1 MNGIIVGNNGEQQ
14 FDLSKSKSQF
24 AKERFLEITLKTIN
38 DNLNGVS
45 SDISN
50 NHKDIKAKYEE
61 LLRQNNKLVEMI
73 NEINAKDKQLN
84 IETLKNKIDAI
95 ISLHNVK
102 PAKRKEVSKLT
113 RDILI
118 CSYKE
123 LPNEPSVDEMIKIE
137 NFINGQVLNIK
148 ENKPKWFKEQE
159 IESDN
164 EIIKRLCNE
173 IVNIK
178 SKLHSKDEYIKELK
192 NTLKFKEENY
202 KNAESRF
209 NEEIKLLKEEI
220 YEFILDITENKDKLD

>member
-1 MNGIIVGNNGEQQ
+1 MNKIIEVNNGEQ
-14 FDLSKSKSQF
+14 LSLEQTKSQF
-24 AKERFLEITLKTIN
+24 AKEKFLEITLKTIN
-38 DNLNGVS
+38 DNLIDVS

-73 NEINAKDKQLN
+73 NEINAKDKQFN

-95 ISLHNVK
+95 INIHNVK
-102 PAKRKEVSKLT
+102 PTKKKEVGKLT
-113 RDILI
+113 RDVLI

-137 NFINGQVLNIK
+137 NLINEQILDIK
-148 ENKPKWFKEQE
+148 KNNPKWFKEKE

-178 SKLHSKDEYIKELK
+178 SKLYSKDEYIKELK

-202 KNAESRF
+202 KNAENRF

-220 YEFILDITENKDKLD
+220 YEFILDVVSNDKD

>member
-1 MNGIIVGNNGEQQ
+1 MNEIIVGNNGEQQ
-14 FDLSKSKSQF
+14 FDLGKSKSQF

-38 DNLNGVS
+38 DNLNEVS

-95 ISLHNVK
+95 INIHNVK
-102 PAKRKEVSKLT
+102 PTKKKEVGKLT

-123 LPNEPSVDEMIKIE
+123 LSNEPDVDEVIKIE
-137 NFINGQVLNIK
+137 KLINEQILDIK
-148 ENKPKWFKEQE
+148 KNNPKWFREEE
-159 IESDN
+159 IETDN

-173 IVNIK
+173 NINMR
-178 SKLHSKDEYIKELK
+178 SKLYSKNEHIKELK
-192 NTLKFKEENY
+192 NNLKIKEENY
-202 KNAESRF
+202 KNAENRF
-209 NEEIKLLKEEI
+209 NEELKLLKEEV
-220 YEFILDITENKDKLD
+220 YEFILDITENNEG

>member
-1 MNGIIVGNNGEQQ
+1 MNKIIEVNNGEQ
-14 FDLSKSKSQF
+14 LSLEQTKSQF
-24 AKERFLEITLKTIN
+24 AKEKFLEITLKTIN
-38 DNLNGVS
+38 DSLNGVS

-73 NEINAKDKQLN
+73 NEINAKDKQFN

-95 ISLHNVK
+95 INIHNVK
-102 PAKRKEVSKLT
+102 PTKKKEVGKLT

-137 NFINGQVLNIK
+137 NLINEQILDIK
-148 ENKPKWFKEQE
+148 KNNPKWFKEKE

-173 IVNIK
+173 IINIK
-178 SKLHSKDEYIKELK
+178 SKLSDKDEYIKELK
-192 NTLKFKEENY
+192 NTLKYKEENY
-202 KNAESRF
+202 KNAENRF
-209 NEEIKLLKEEI
+209 NEELKLLKEEV
-220 YEFILDITENKDKLD
+220 YEFILEIASEGKS

>member
-1 MNGIIVGNNGEQQ
+1 MSGILVKNNGEQQ
-14 FDLSKSKSQF
+14 FDLGISKSQF

-73 NEINAKDKQLN
+73 NEINAKDKQFN

-95 ISLHNVK
+95 INIHNVK
-102 PAKRKEVSKLT
+102 PTKKKEVSKLT

-123 LPNEPSVDEMIKIE
+123 LPNEPNIDEMIKIE
-137 NFINGQVLNIK
+137 KLINEQILDIK
-148 ENKPKWFKEQE
+148 KNNPKWFKEQE
-159 IESDN
+159 VESDN
-164 EIIKRLCNE
+164 KIIKRLCDE
-173 IVNIK
+173 NINIRA
-178 SKLHSKDEYIKELK
+178 KLYSKDEYIKELK
-192 NTLKFKEENY
+192 NNLKIKEDNY

-209 NEEIKLLKEEI
+209 NEEIKLLKEEV
-220 YEFILDITENKDKLD
+220 YEFILDITGTDID

>member
-1 MNGIIVGNNGEQQ
+1 MQLYVPEEYKPKL
-14 FDLSKSKSQF
+14 DLRETEVAIKK
-24 AKERFLEITLKTIN
+24 LKDYFETALAYELYLTRVSAPLFVKPDTGLN

-50 NHKDIKAKYEE
+50 NHKDIKSKYEE

-73 NEINAKDKQLN
+73 NEINAKDKQFN

-95 ISLHNVK
+95 INIHNVK
-102 PAKRKEVSKLT
+102 PTKKKEVGKLT

-123 LPNEPSVDEMIKIE
+123 LPNEPSVDEVIKIE
-137 NFINGQVLNIK
+137 KLINEQILDIK
-148 ENKPKWFKEQE
+148 KNNPKWFKEQE

-173 IVNIK
+173 NSG
-178 SKLHSKDEYIKELK
+178 SKVYRRS
-192 NTLKFKEENY
+192 F
-202 KNAESRF
+202 
-209 NEEIKLLKEEI
+209 
-220 YEFILDITENKDKLD
+220 

>member
-1 MNGIIVGNNGEQQ
+1 MNKIIEVNNGEQ
-14 FDLSKSKSQF
+14 LSLEQTKSQF
-24 AKERFLEITLKTIN
+24 AKEKFLEITLKTIN
-38 DNLNGVS
+38 DSLNGVS

-73 NEINAKDKQLN
+73 NEINAKDKQFN

-95 ISLHNVK
+95 INIHNVK
-102 PAKRKEVSKLT
+102 PTKKKEVGKLT

-137 NFINGQVLNIK
+137 NLINEQILDIK
-148 ENKPKWFKEQE
+148 KNNPKWFKEKE

-164 EIIKRLCNE
+164 EIVKRLCNE
-173 IVNIK
+173 IINIK
-178 SKLHSKDEYIKELK
+178 AKLNDKDEYIKELK
-192 NTLKFKEENY
+192 NTLKYKEENY
-202 KNAESRF
+202 KNAENRF
-209 NEEIKLLKEEI
+209 NEELKLLKEEV
-220 YEFILDITENKDKLD
+220 YEFILEIASEGKS

>member
-1 MNGIIVGNNGEQQ
+1 MNGIIVENNGEQQ

-95 ISLHNVK
+95 INIHNVK
-102 PAKRKEVSKLT
+102 PSKKKEVGKLT

-123 LPNEPSVDEMIKIE
+123 LPNEPNIDEMIKIE
-137 NFINGQVLNIK
+137 NLINEQILDIK
-148 ENKPKWFKEQE
+148 KNNPKWFKEQE

-173 IVNIK
+173 NINIRA
-178 SKLHSKDEYIKELK
+178 KLYSKDEYIKELK
-192 NTLKFKEENY
+192 NNLKIKEDNY

-209 NEEIKLLKEEI
+209 NEEIKLLKEEV
-220 YEFILDITENKDKLD
+220 YEFILGIAGTDMD

>member
-1 MNGIIVGNNGEQQ
+1 MSEIIVKDSGEQQ
-14 FDLSKSKSQF
+14 FNLGKAKSQF

-95 ISLHNVK
+95 INIHNVK
-102 PAKRKEVSKLT
+102 PTKKKEVSKLT

-123 LPNEPSVDEMIKIE
+123 LSNEPDINEVIKIE
-137 NFINGQVLNIK
+137 KLINEQILDIK
-148 ENKPKWFKEQE
+148 KNNPKWFREEE
-159 IESDN
+159 IETDN

-173 IVNIK
+173 NINMR
-178 SKLHSKDEYIKELK
+178 SKLYSKDEHIKELK
-192 NTLKFKEENY
+192 NNLKIKEENY
-202 KNAESRF
+202 KNAEDRF
-209 NEEIKLLKEEI
+209 NEELKLLKEEV
-220 YEFILDITENKDKLD
+220 YEFILDIIESDKD

>member
-95 ISLHNVK
+95 INVYNVK
-102 PAKRKEVSKLT
+102 PSKKKEVGKLT

-123 LPNEPSVDEMIKIE
+123 LPNEPNVDEIIKIE
-137 NFINGQVLNIK
+137 KLINEQILDIK
-148 ENKPKWFKEQE
+148 KNNPKWFKEQE

-164 EIIKRLCNE
+164 EIIKRL
-173 IVNIK
+173 
-178 SKLHSKDEYIKELK
+178 
-192 NTLKFKEENY
+192 
-202 KNAESRF
+202 
-209 NEEIKLLKEEI
+209 
-220 YEFILDITENKDKLD
+220 

>member
-95 ISLHNVK
+95 INIHNVK
-102 PAKRKEVSKLT
+102 PSKKKEVGKLT

-123 LPNEPSVDEMIKIE
+123 LPNEPNIDEMIKIE
-137 NFINGQVLNIK
+137 NLINEQILDIK
-148 ENKPKWFKEQE
+148 KNNPKWFKEQE

-173 IVNIK
+173 NINIRA
-178 SKLHSKDEYIKELK
+178 KLYSKDEYIKELK
-192 NTLKFKEENY
+192 NNLKIKEDNY

-209 NEEIKLLKEEI
+209 NEEIKLLKEEV
-220 YEFILDITENKDKLD
+220 YEFILDIAGTDMD

>member
-1 MNGIIVGNNGEQQ
+1 MNKIIEVNNGEQ
-14 FDLSKSKSQF
+14 LSLEQTKSQF
-24 AKERFLEITLKTIN
+24 AKEKFLEITLKTIN
-38 DNLNGVS
+38 DSLNGVS

-95 ISLHNVK
+95 INIHNVK
-102 PAKRKEVSKLT
+102 PTKKKEVGKLT

-123 LPNEPSVDEMIKIE
+123 LSNEPSVDEMIKIE
-137 NFINGQVLNIK
+137 NLINEQVLDIK
-148 ENKPKWFKEQE
+148 KNNPKWFKEE
-159 IESDN
+159 DIETDN

-173 IVNIK
+173 IINIK
-178 SKLHSKDEYIKELK
+178 SKLRDKDEYIKELK
-192 NTLKFKEENY
+192 NTLKYKEENY
-202 KNAESRF
+202 KNAENRF
-209 NEEIKLLKEEI
+209 NEELKLLKEEV
-220 YEFILDITENKDKLD
+220 YEFILEITSEGKS

>member
-1 MNGIIVGNNGEQQ
+1 MNKIIEVNNGEQ
-14 FDLSKSKSQF
+14 LSLEQTKSQF
-24 AKERFLEITLKTIN
+24 AKEKFLEITLKTIN
-38 DNLNGVS
+38 DSLNGVS

-73 NEINAKDKQLN
+73 NEINAKDKQFN
-84 IETLKNKIDAI
+84 IETLKNKIEAI
-95 ISLHNVK
+95 INIHNVK
-102 PAKRKEVSKLT
+102 PTKKKEVGKLT

-137 NFINGQVLNIK
+137 NLINEQILDIK
-148 ENKPKWFKEQE
+148 KNNPKWFKEKE

-173 IVNIK
+173 IINIK
-178 SKLHSKDEYIKELK
+178 SKLSDKDEYIKELK
-192 NTLKFKEENY
+192 NTLKYKEENY
-202 KNAESRF
+202 KNAENRF
-209 NEEIKLLKEEI
+209 NEELKLLKEEV
-220 YEFILDITENKDKLD
+220 YEFILEITSEGKS

>member
-1 MNGIIVGNNGEQQ
+1 MNKIIEVNNGEQ
-14 FDLSKSKSQF
+14 LSLEQTKSQF
-24 AKERFLEITLKTIN
+24 AKEKFLEITLKTIN

-73 NEINAKDKQLN
+73 NEINAKDKQFN

-95 ISLHNVK
+95 INIHNVK
-102 PAKRKEVSKLT
+102 PTKKKEVGKLT

-137 NFINGQVLNIK
+137 NLINEHILDIK
-148 ENKPKWFKEQE
+148 KNNPKWFKEKE

-173 IVNIK
+173 IINIK
-178 SKLHSKDEYIKELK
+178 AKLNDKDEYIKELK
-192 NTLKFKEENY
+192 NTLKYKEENY
-202 KNAESRF
+202 KNAENRF
-209 NEEIKLLKEEI
+209 NEELKLLKEEV
-220 YEFILDITENKDKLD
+220 YEFILEITSEGKS

>member
-1 MNGIIVGNNGEQQ
+1 MNKIIEVNNGEQ
-14 FDLSKSKSQF
+14 LSLEQTKSQF
-24 AKERFLEITLKTIN
+24 AKEKFLEITLKTIN

-73 NEINAKDKQLN
+73 NEINAKDKQFN

-95 ISLHNVK
+95 INIHNVK
-102 PAKRKEVSKLT
+102 PTKKKEVGKLT

-137 NFINGQVLNIK
+137 SLINEQILDIK
-148 ENKPKWFKEQE
+148 KNNPKWFKEKE

-164 EIIKRLCNE
+164 EIVKRLCNE
-173 IVNIK
+173 IINIK
-178 SKLHSKDEYIKELK
+178 AKLNDKDEYIKELK
-192 NTLKFKEENY
+192 NTLKYKEENY
-202 KNAESRF
+202 KNAENRF
-209 NEEIKLLKEEI
+209 NEELKLLKEEV
-220 YEFILDITENKDKLD
+220 YEFILEIASEGKS

>member
-1 MNGIIVGNNGEQQ
+1 MNRIIEVNNGEQ
-14 FDLSKSKSQF
+14 LSLEQTKSQF
-24 AKERFLEITLKTIN
+24 AKEKFLEITLKTIN

-73 NEINAKDKQLN
+73 NEINAKDKQFN

-95 ISLHNVK
+95 INIHNVK
-102 PAKRKEVSKLT
+102 PTKKKEVGKLT

-137 NFINGQVLNIK
+137 NLINKQILDIK
-148 ENKPKWFKEQE
+148 KNNPKWFKEKE

-173 IVNIK
+173 IINIK
-178 SKLHSKDEYIKELK
+178 AKLNDKDEYIKELK
-192 NTLKFKEENY
+192 NTLKYKEENY
-202 KNAESRF
+202 KNAENRF
-209 NEEIKLLKEEI
+209 NEELKLLKEEV
-220 YEFILDITENKDKLD
+220 YEFIIEIASEGKS

>member
-95 ISLHNVK
+95 INVYNVK
-102 PAKRKEVSKLT
+102 PSKKKEVGKLT

-123 LPNEPSVDEMIKIE
+123 LPNEPNVDEIIKIE
-137 NFINGQVLNIK
+137 KLINEQILDIK
-148 ENKPKWFKEQE
+148 KNNPKWFKEQE

-173 IVNIK
+173 NINIRA
-178 SKLHSKDEYIKELK
+178 KLYSKDEYIKELK
-192 NTLKFKEENY
+192 NNLKIKEDNY

-209 NEEIKLLKEEI
+209 NEEIKLLKEEV
-220 YEFILDITENKDKLD
+220 YEFILDIAGTDMD

>member
-1 MNGIIVGNNGEQQ
+1 MNKIIEVNNGEQ
-14 FDLSKSKSQF
+14 LSLEQTKSQF
-24 AKERFLEITLKTIN
+24 AKEKFLEITLKTIN

-95 ISLHNVK
+95 INIHNVK
-102 PAKRKEVSKLT
+102 PTKKKEVGKLT

-137 NFINGQVLNIK
+137 NLINKQILDIK
-148 ENKPKWFKEQE
+148 KNNPKWFKEKE

-173 IVNIK
+173 IINIK
-178 SKLHSKDEYIKELK
+178 AKLNDKDEYIKELK
-192 NTLKFKEENY
+192 NTLKYKEENY
-202 KNAESRF
+202 KNAENRF
-209 NEEIKLLKEEI
+209 NEELKLLKEEV
-220 YEFILDITENKDKLD
+220 YEFILEIASEGKS

>member
-1 MNGIIVGNNGEQQ
+1 MNKIIEVNNGEQ
-14 FDLSKSKSQF
+14 LSLEQTKSQF
-24 AKERFLEITLKTIN
+24 AKEKFLEITLKTIN
-38 DNLNGVS
+38 DSLNGVS

-73 NEINAKDKQLN
+73 NEINAKDKQFN

-95 ISLHNVK
+95 INIHNVK
-102 PAKRKEVSKLT
+102 PTKKKEVGKLT

-137 NFINGQVLNIK
+137 NLINEQILDIK
-148 ENKPKWFKEQE
+148 KNNPKWFKEKE

-173 IVNIK
+173 IINIK
-178 SKLHSKDEYIKELK
+178 SKLSDKDEYIKELK
-192 NTLKFKEENY
+192 NTLKYKEENY
-202 KNAESRF
+202 KNAENRF
-209 NEEIKLLKEEI
+209 NEELKLLKEEV
-220 YEFILDITENKDKLD
+220 YEFILEITSEGKS

>member
-1 MNGIIVGNNGEQQ
+1 MNKIIEVNNGEQ
-14 FDLSKSKSQF
+14 LSLEQTKSQF
-24 AKERFLEITLKTIN
+24 AKEKFLEITLKTIN

-95 ISLHNVK
+95 INIHNVK
-102 PAKRKEVSKLT
+102 PTKKKEVGKLT

-137 NFINGQVLNIK
+137 NLINEQILDIK
-148 ENKPKWFKEQE
+148 KNNPKWFKEKE

-173 IVNIK
+173 IINIK
-178 SKLHSKDEYIKELK
+178 AKLNDKDEYIKELK
-192 NTLKFKEENY
+192 NTLKYKEENY
-202 KNAESRF
+202 KNAENRF
-209 NEEIKLLKEEI
+209 NEELKLLKEEV
-220 YEFILDITENKDKLD
+220 YEFILEIASEGKS

>member
-1 MNGIIVGNNGEQQ
+1 MNEIIVGNNGEQQ
-14 FDLSKSKSQF
+14 FDLGKSKSQF

-95 ISLHNVK
+95 INIHNVK
-102 PAKRKEVSKLT
+102 PSKKKEVGKLT

-123 LPNEPSVDEMIKIE
+123 LPNEPNIDEMIKIE
-137 NFINGQVLNIK
+137 NLINEQILDIK
-148 ENKPKWFKEQE
+148 KNNPKWFKEQE

-173 IVNIK
+173 NINIRA
-178 SKLHSKDEYIKELK
+178 KLYSKDEYIKELK
-192 NTLKFKEENY
+192 NNLKIKEDNY

-209 NEEIKLLKEEI
+209 NEEIKLLKEEV
-220 YEFILDITENKDKLD
+220 YEFILGIAGTDMD